1 MEAGITNNFRQDNSL
16 KEVISTFFNSNT
28 PDSSQVLTWKIF
40 QCWTTRDCNFKSDVT
55 NEEIAAFLDQ
65 LNLLVAAAYIEHQ
78 ANAVSENG
86 QQGGG
91 DVQ

>member
-1 MEAGITNNFRQDNSL
+1 MEAGTTNNANQGRSL
-16 KEVISTFFNSNT
+16 KEVMTAVFNSIT
-28 PDSSQVLTWKIF
+28 PDTSQVLTWKIF

-78 ANAVSENG
+78 ANAVSQNP
-86 QQGGG
+86 QQGGSNE
-91 DVQ
+91 

>member
-1 MEAGITNNFRQDNSL
+1 MEAGITNNFRQDHSL
-16 KEVISTFFNSNT
+16 KEVISTFFNSIT

-40 QCWTTRDCNFKSDVT
+40 QCWTTRDCNFKSGVT

-78 ANAVSENG
+78 ANAASKNPQHGGENE
-86 QQGGG
+86 
-91 DVQ
+91 

>member
-1 MEAGITNNFRQDNSL
+1 MEAGIANNFSSGLSL

-78 ANAVSENG
+78 ANAVSQNP
-86 QQGGG
+86 QQGGH
-91 DVQ
+91 Q

>member
-1 MEAGITNNFRQDNSL
+1 MEAGTTNNLSSRRSL
-16 KEVISTFFNSNT
+16 KEVITSFFNNNT
-28 PDSSQVLTWKIF
+28 LDSSQVLTWKIF

-78 ANAVSENG
+78 ANAVSENR
-86 QQGGG
+86 QKGGSN
-91 DVQ
+91 D

>member
-1 MEAGITNNFRQDNSL
+1 MEAGTTNNLSSRRSL
-16 KEVISTFFNSNT
+16 KEVITAFFNANT

-78 ANAVSENG
+78 ANAVSENP
-86 QQGGG
+86 QQGGHP
-91 DVQ
+91 

>member
-1 MEAGITNNFRQDNSL
+1 MEAGITNHFRQDHSL
-16 KEVISTFFNSNT
+16 KEFISTFFNSIT

-78 ANAVSENG
+78 ANAVSENPK
-86 QQGGG
+86 QSGGNNA
-91 DVQ
+91 

>member
-1 MEAGITNNFRQDNSL
+1 MEAGIANNLSSGSSL
-16 KEVISTFFNSNT
+16 KEVISTFFNSIT
-28 PDSSQVLTWKIF
+28 PDASQVLTWKIF

-78 ANAVSENG
+78 ANAVSENPR
-86 QQGGG
+86 QGGG
-91 DVQ
+91 DE